1 MYNGTRGLEFKT
13 IVSKIAAYS
22 IASFVR
28 YVMFLS
34 APLFILNF
42 YDAFVLTT
50 FIHSRTYM
58 NLSLWLC
65 LWCFHD
71 FLSLL
76 ASLFSKLN
84 LRQLLW
90 VLFVE
95 TLSDHRYELACRE
108 YMNGTIVPVF
118 YAACKKSFD
127 WKNTKPTSHCYEDR
141 CLEVVRKTII
151 CNTDMIG
158 IS

>member
-1 MYNGTRGLEFKT
+1 
-13 IVSKIAAYS
+13 
-22 IASFVR
+22 
-28 YVMFLS
+28 MFLS

-42 YDAFVLTT
+42 HDAFVLTT
-50 FIHSRTYM
+50 FIHSRTNM
-58 NLSLWLC
+58 KLSLWLC

-95 TLSDHRYELACRE
+95 TFYSCLLSMQRGSVLCLFDIIGCKMSLTDYYAASYCFFLVRNHIWRAWFWQLYFYELIADS
-108 YMNGTIVPVF
+108 F
-118 YAACKKSFD
+118 YLCWEQS
-127 WKNTKPTSHCYEDR
+127 W
-141 CLEVVRKTII
+141 
-151 CNTDMIG
+151 G
-158 IS
+158 